1 MTEPTY
7 INIAGEKNTFR
18 PNVQFFREQSCHG
31 RFTLTLRCAGAM
43 VQNGVSAAFV
53 LNALTWTCSFGVK
66 RAVVKTSHLICHFV
80 ANVINFLNLGL
91 MAFMTHMFPTII
103 VHDVQNAALG
113 PCFRESEA
121 GRASVKKSMKPPWW
135 KLNGR
140 TMSRPDAVT
149 RNCIIKK
156 PF

>member
-1 MTEPTY
+1 
-7 INIAGEKNTFR
+7 
-18 PNVQFFREQSCHG
+18 
-31 RFTLTLRCAGAM
+31 M